1 MEPVNK
7 SKLKDAIL
15 KTLIEKGEYTSVLS
29 HMSGEEKEEK
39 ESKKTER
46 LNKLIEPISEFAEL
60 MTANTKGVLME
71 NMDKK
76 LSKSTREALAELAK
90 QVNGA
95 IDTLQ
100 EELDK
105 TISVTKGELTR
116 EHQQRLSDAKTQ
128 LEKQL
133 FDLAIDIVN
142 KKADSLLPELEASNK
157 LTESEIDDI
166 IDATAL
172 TVESQIVSIIGEYI
186 TEQGITVSQITDFK
200 NEVQKL
206 IPQVDFSSARINWSQ
221 IMGAPSQ
228 GGTNTNIVRQLIAEA
243 LADFSGGASAFT
255 DLTDTPSSYTGQGG
269 KVVAVNVGEDALEF
283 IAASGV
289 GTVTSVAVSGSDG
302 IEVDSGSPVTAAG
315 TIALGLNKA
324 NTLTFLNV
332 ADGAQVNAID
342 SVTDTSE
349 IDLAITA
356 KALSASIVAGS
367 IDETKL
373 DASVNASLGLADSSV
388 QPGDALTTLSGD
400 LPFSQLAQISAHS
413 VLGRAGAGTGDVAG
427 ITMGNDTIL
436 GRSGSGDVD
445 DLSATQVRTLINVE
459 NGADVTDTANVTAAG
474 ALMDS
479 ELADITAIKTLQAPD
494 NTTISTAAATVLDDA
509 TVADMVN
516 TLGGATSTG
525 TGGLARATSP
535 TFVTP
540 ILGTPTSGT
549 LTNCTGLPLSGVVDS
564 TSEALGVGTLEVGH
578 ATDTTISR
586 VSAGVIAVEGVTV
599 PTISSTSTLTNKTL
613 TAPVLTGTT
622 TADRIDYD
630 RAVGAVNAI
639 GNLGA
644 TETIDWSTHTHFTG
658 NLDSNITFTYS
669 NNASGQSI
677 TLYLTYSGAQRTIT
691 WPTTT
696 WLDNDAGTAPT
707 APAASG
713 NVLVVTLQD
722 IGGTIYG
729 SATGNYAVYA

>member
-1 MEPVNK
+1 MSRTEGQWIKGIGLITPSEDVPVLLKNTYLNFGGSTIGETGYGIRDNAGTIEVK
-7 SKLKDAIL
+7 SFGGSWA
-15 KTLIEKGEYTSVLS
+15 TVSTGGGE
-29 HMSGEEKEEK
+29 
-39 ESKKTER
+39 
-46 LNKLIEPISEFAEL
+46 
-60 MTANTKGVLME
+60 ANT
-71 NMDKK
+71 
-76 LSKSTREALAELAK
+76 
-90 QVNGA
+90 
-95 IDTLQ
+95 
-100 EELDK
+100 
-105 TISVTKGELTR
+105 
-116 EHQQRLSDAKTQ
+116 
-128 LEKQL
+128 
-133 FDLAIDIVN
+133 
-142 KKADSLLPELEASNK
+142 ASNLGAGNGVYASK
-157 LTESEIDDI
+157 TGVSLNFKSLVAGSGMSISNDSDTITFT
-166 IDATAL
+166 AT
-172 TVESQIVSIIGEYI
+172 
-186 TEQGITVSQITDFK
+186 
-200 NEVQKL
+200 
-206 IPQVDFSSARINWSQ
+206 
-221 IMGAPSQ
+221 
-228 GGTNTNIVRQLIAEA
+228 
-243 LADFSGGASAFT
+243 SGS
-255 DLTDTPSSYTGQGG
+255 
-269 KVVAVNVGEDALEF
+269 
-283 IAASGV
+283 

-302 IEVDSGSPVTAAG
+302 IEVDSGSPITAAG
-315 TIALGLNKA
+315 TIALGVNKSA
-324 NTLTFLNV
+324 MLTHLNV

-373 DASVNASLGLADSSV
+373 DASVNASLDLADSSV

-516 TLGGATSTG
+516 TLGGASSTG
-525 TGGLARATSP
+525 SGGLVRSGSP
-535 TFVTP
+535 ALTTP
-540 ILGTPTSGT
+540 VLGTPSSGT

-613 TAPVLTGTT
+613 TAPTLTGTT

-630 RAVGAVNAI
+630 RAVGLVNAI

-644 TETIDWSTHTHFTG
+644 TETIDWSTHTHYTG

-669 NNASGQSI
+669 NQVSGQSI

-696 WLDNDAGTAPT
+696 WLDNATGAAPT

-713 NVLVVTLQD
+713 NVLVVTLVYV
-722 IGGTIYG
+722 GTTTYG
-729 SATGNYAVYA
+729 SATGNYAVY